1 MKILLLLLTLLFAP
15 LQTVSK
21 DRELDCLA
29 RNVYYESRG
38 ESREGKLAVALVTLN
53 RADSP
58 KYPNSICQVVYQKN
72 QFSWTKK
79 YAKINTNSIQWRQS
93 KDAAIEAFMNREILG
108 TFKATHF
115 HSTKVSPRWKLRKVA
130 KIGSHIF
137 YQ

>member
-1 MKILLLLLTLLFAP
+1 M
-15 LQTVSK
+15 

-29 RNVYYESRG
+29 RNVYHESRG

-53 RADSP
+53 RMDSP

-72 QFSWTKK
+72 QFSWTRK
-79 YAKINTNSIQWRQS
+79 YAKINTGSVQWKQS
-93 KDAAIEAFMNREILG
+93 KEAALEALMNREILG

-115 HSTKVSPRWKLRKVA
+115 HNTKVSPKWKLRKVA
-130 KIGSHIF
+130 KIGTHTF